1 LSTARLSADDKHM
14 NLSREVAIAL
24 ELAET
29 TVPFARSREGEAERW
44 LRVLRRL
51 GRTGEALAEL
61 GVEDGPLESPA
72 EARIAFEESDSGS
85 SVQDVADRAAMYAR
99 ARGGRVVGTIDLLFG
114 VLGVYGRDFSRALY
128 RRGVPRELLLEQ
140 LTMQVEEHASGYLP

>member
-1 LSTARLSADDKHM
+1 M

-29 TVPFARSREGEAERW
+29 TVPFARSRDGEAERW

-51 GRTGEALAEL
+51 ERTGEALASL
-61 GVEDGPLESPA
+61 GVADGPLESPA
-72 EARIAFEESDSGS
+72 EARVAFVDDATGD
-85 SVQDVADRAAMYAR
+85 SVQDVRDRAEMYAR

-128 RRGVPRELLLEQ
+128 RSGVPRELLLEH
-140 LTMQVEEHASGYLP
+140 LTMQVEEHASGYLR